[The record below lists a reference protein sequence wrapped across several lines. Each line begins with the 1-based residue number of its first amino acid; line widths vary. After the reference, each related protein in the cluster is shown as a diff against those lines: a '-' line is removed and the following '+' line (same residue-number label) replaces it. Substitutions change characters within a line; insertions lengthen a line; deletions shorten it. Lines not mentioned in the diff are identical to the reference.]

1 MNTDF
6 DLLLAGAGHSH
17 LGVLNQWA
25 DGERPMG
32 RIGLVSAEPHA
43 WYSGMMPGL
52 VAEHYQPRQ
61 CRIGL
66 PKLCAAAEVE
76 FIQGTLV
83 ALLPDTPELL
93 LATGETLRSTWL
105 SLNLGSLPWL
115 PEQFG
120 DGMELLSVK
129 PFADFIRR
137 WQQWQES
144 PEPVAILGGG
154 PAGAE
159 LALAMAGRVPAIHL
173 FCAGE
178 LLADHPRRLRA
189 LALGHLQRADVQIH
203 EHVSIQSV
211 HGNTLIGDDGLI
223 HWRGRRL
230 VVATGPNPLGWLR
243 DSGLRLDGDGFIEVS
258 PALQSRSHRHV
269 FASGDCASLP
279 GAARN
284 GVHAVRQAAVLAT
297 NLSRAAIGQPLR
309 HYHPQTH
316 SLALLAD
323 GQRGALMSWAN
334 LAAEGKLLG
343 LWKDHLDRRFMRQH
357 GNRD

>member
-17 LGVLNQWA
+17 LGVLRLWA
-25 DGERPMG
+25 SRERPMG

-43 WYSGMMPGL
+43 WYSAMMPGL
-52 VAEHYQPRQ
+52 LAEHYQTRQ
-61 CRIGL
+61 CRVGL
-66 PKLCAAAEVE
+66 PKLCAAAGVE
-76 FIQGTLV
+76 FVQGTLV

-105 SLNLGSLPWL
+105 SLNLGSLPRL
-115 PEQFG
+115 PEQSG

-137 WQQWQES
+137 WQQWQET

-154 PAGAE
+154 AAGVE
-159 LALAMAGRVPAIHL
+159 LALAMAGREPELHL
-173 FCAGE
+173 FSADD
-178 LLADHPRRLRA
+178 LLTGHQPRLRRIA
-189 LALGHLQRADVQIH
+189 LKHLQRAGVQVH
-203 EHVSIQSV
+203 EQSPIQAV
-211 HGNTLIGDDGLI
+211 HGNTLIGDGQI
-223 HWRGRRL
+223 RWRGRRL
-230 VVATGPNPLGWLR
+230 VVATGPYPLEWLR
-243 DSGLRLDGDGFIEVS
+243 ESGLRLDSRGFIEVT
-258 PALQSRSHRHV
+258 PALQSRSHPHV

-284 GVHAVRQAAVLAT
+284 GVHAVRQADVLAT
-297 NLSRAAIGQPLR
+297 NLGRAAIGQPLR

-323 GQRGALMSWAN
+323 GRGGALLSWAS
-334 LAAEGKLLG
+334 LTAEGKLLG
-343 LWKDHLDRRFMRQH
+343 TWKDHIDRSFMRRH
-357 GNRD
+357 GADD